1 MGGRAAPSHLIKSP
15 QSAAS
20 KEKRELHRI
29 TSFRNKPVLRNPQR
43 FRLNLPKI
51 YINML
56 SHTHRHRH
64 TDTPIHTHTHT
75 HAHTDTRRH
84 THTHTDTHTH
94 THEHTNTHTKR
105 QRKKSRP

>member
-56 SHTHRHRH
+56 SHTHS
-64 TDTPIHTHTHT
+64 
-75 HAHTDTRRH
+75 HAH

-94 THEHTNTHTKR
+94 THIHTHKDTHTHTHR
-105 QRKKSRP
+105 NTDTDTHRHTHTETHTHTHTHTE

>member
-56 SHTHRHRH
+56 SHTHGHGYKDTRIHTNTHTYTH
-64 TDTPIHTHTHT
+64 TD
-75 HAHTDTRRH
+75 
-84 THTHTDTHTH
+84 TDTHTH
-94 THEHTNTHTKR
+94 THTQTHTHTHTHTY
-105 QRKKSRP
+105 